1 MPLPSRIS
9 LPDDDRRALALLAMA
24 LLAGFAAY
32 ANGHFGVFQFDDHNV
47 IVNTERVHSLANWW
61 RATSHGGLRPLLNLT
76 YTLNWLAGDGNP
88 FGFHA
93 FNLLVHLV
101 TTACVFALARS
112 FLRRHAPAGDI
123 DLVAAWAALLF
134 AVHPLHSEAVTYICG
149 RSTSLMTAFYLG
161 ALVYYV
167 RADEGNSRH
176 RLAAFG
182 LFLLA
187 VLTKESAMLFPL
199 ALLAWD
205 WSVGT
210 PWRIALRRQW
220 PFWALCLLIL
230 LALLQHPGYWS
241 LLQASLDARDLAA
254 GLPTQLY
261 SSTALLGKLFWPVA
275 LNIDPDWPVLASL
288 GDVLPQALLFVGFA
302 VLAAWQRHQRPWLAL
317 ALLWLLIHLLLPNAF
332 FPRTDIANERQ
343 MYWADWPVFLCVAI
357 EMHRRLKPA
366 TAWAVMLACAALLG
380 SIACLRNIDYRSEVA
395 LWQDTAR
402 HSPDKARVFNNL
414 GYVLQTAGRLD
425 EARQAYQR
433 ALTLQPDNLKAANNL
448 DRLNAATGGN

>member
-1 MPLPSRIS
+1 MPLPNRTS
-9 LPDDDRRALALLAMA
+9 LHNDDRRTLALLAMA
-24 LLAGFAAY
+24 LLAGLAAY
-32 ANGHFGVFQFDDHNV
+32 ANGLFGVFQFDDFNV

-76 YTLNWLAGDGNP
+76 YTLNWLAGEGSP

-101 TTACVFALARS
+101 TTACVFALART
-112 FLRRHAPAGDI
+112 FLRLHAPASDI

-167 RADEGNSRH
+167 RGDEGQLRH
-176 RLAAFG
+176 RLAALG
-182 LFLLA
+182 LFVLA
-187 VLTKESAMLFPL
+187 VLTKESAMLFPF

-205 WSVGT
+205 WSAGT
-210 PWRIALRRQW
+210 PWRVSLRRQW
-220 PFWALCLLIL
+220 PFWALCLAAL
-230 LALLQHPGYWS
+230 LALLQHPGYWR
-241 LLQASLDARDLAA
+241 LLQESLDARDPAA
-254 GLPTQLY
+254 GLPMQLY
-261 SSTALLGKLFWPVA
+261 ATTVLLGKLFWPVA
-275 LNIDPDWPVLASL
+275 LNIDPDWPVVASL
-288 GDVLPQALLFVGFA
+288 GDVLPQALLFAG
-302 VLAAWQRHQRPWLAL
+302 LAALAVWWRRQRPWLAL
-317 ALLWLLIHLLLPNAF
+317 ALLWLLIHLLLPNVF
-332 FPRTDIANERQ
+332 FPRADVANERQ
-343 MYWADWPVFLCVAI
+343 MYWADWAIFLCIAI
-357 EMHRRLKPA
+357 EIHRRLKPA
-366 TAWAVMLACAALLG
+366 TAWAVVLACAALLG
-380 SIACLRNIDYRSEVA
+380 AVTCLRNIDYRSEIA

-414 GYVLQTAGRLD
+414 GYVLQSAGRLD

-433 ALTLQPDNLKAANNL
+433 ALTLQPDSLKAANNL